1 MGAVSVD
8 IHRGERE
15 FKNLTL
21 SDENVVKYLIQYRS
35 KVDLLYSANMNINI
49 EQAGDMFEFNQEL
62 IALYASLDSII
73 SECRF
78 KEKQLL
84 LLELLFEGNTLS
96 DICRMKKGFKKSA
109 TYDLLSRMVAKIVM
123 VNNRKWLETM
133 EKIGYIK

>member
-1 MGAVSVD
+1 MGALSVD

-15 FKNLTL
+15 FRNLTL

-62 IALYASLDSII
+62 VALYASLDSII
-73 SECRF
+73 IECKF
-78 KEKQLL
+78 KEKQSM

-96 DICRMKKGFKKSA
+96 DICRMKNGFKRSA
-109 TYDLLSRMVAKIVM
+109 TYDLFDRMVAKIVKI
-123 VNNRKWLETM
+123 NNSKWLETM
-133 EKIGYIK
+133 EKIGYTK

>member
-1 MGAVSVD
+1 MGALSVD

-15 FKNLTL
+15 FRNLTL

-62 IALYASLDSII
+62 VALYASLDSII
-73 SECRF
+73 IECKF
-78 KEKQLL
+78 KEKQSM

-96 DICRMKKGFKKSA
+96 DICRMKNGFKRSA
-109 TYDLLSRMVAKIVM
+109 TYDLFDRMVAKIVK
-123 VNNRKWLETM
+123 VNNSKWLETM
-133 EKIGYIK
+133 EKIGYTK